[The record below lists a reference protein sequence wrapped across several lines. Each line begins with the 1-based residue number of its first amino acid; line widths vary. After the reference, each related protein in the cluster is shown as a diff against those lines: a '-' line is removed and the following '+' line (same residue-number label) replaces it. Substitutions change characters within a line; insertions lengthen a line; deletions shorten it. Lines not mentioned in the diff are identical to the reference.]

1 VQTERRHY
9 RSFIDDSARWD
20 ALALRD
26 DDIIIA
32 TPSKSGTTW
41 MQQCVS
47 CLVFQEPQPPAPM
60 ALVSPWLDMLTWPLD
75 EVISVLDA
83 QTHRRF
89 IKTHTPLDGLP
100 WDERVTY
107 VCVARDPRDASLSMV
122 NHMANMNMENALA
135 ARERAVGNDDLDLA
149 SLLPPPAAPD
159 DRFRD
164 WVDGVGSD
172 ETRNVGLPGVLAHL
186 QTFWDR
192 RNEPNVALFHYSD
205 LKGDLAGQMRRL
217 AEVLHVD
224 VPADRWPALVHAS
237 TFEEMKKHA
246 DLLAPD
252 TTHALWKDNT
262 QFFDK
267 GQSGRWRDVV
277 SEENVAR
284 YDARVA
290 ELADPELAQWVHH
303 GWLGA

>member
-1 VQTERRHY
+1 MSRRHY
-9 RSFIDDSARWD
+9 KSFIDDSARWD

-47 CLVFQEPQPPAPM
+47 LLVFQTPAPPAPM
-60 ALVSPWLDMLTWPLD
+60 AQVSPWLDMLTWPLD
-75 EVISVLDA
+75 EVIALLDG
-83 QTHRRF
+83 QQHRRF

-107 VCVARDPRDASLSMV
+107 VCVARDPRDASLSME
-122 NHMANMNMENALA
+122 NHMANMDMENVLA
-135 ARERAVGNDDLDLA
+135 ARERAVGNEDLDLA
-149 SLLPPPAAPD
+149 SLLPPPADPNE
-159 DRFRD
+159 RFEG
-164 WVDGVGSD
+164 WVRGSGAD
-172 ETRNVGLPGVLAHL
+172 EARVTGLPGVLAHL
-186 QTFWDR
+186 QTFWDHR
-192 RNEPNVALFHYSD
+192 DEPNVALFHYSD
-205 LKGDLAGQMRRL
+205 LQADLAGQLHRL
-217 AEVLHVD
+217 ADVLDID
-224 VPADRWPALVHAS
+224 VAEDRWPELVHAA
-237 TFEEMKKHA
+237 TFDEMKKRA

-252 TTHALWKDNT
+252 TTHSLWKDNS
-262 QFFDK
+262 QFFHK

-277 SEENVAR
+277 SDENLAR

-290 ELADPELAQWVHH
+290 ELVEPELAQWAHH